1 MKKLIN
7 DPNNVLEDM
16 IEGMC
21 YAHEEYLKRV
31 AGFDVL
37 VRKNPKT
44 SGKVALVSGGG
55 SGHEPAHAGFIGEGM
70 LDAAVCGAVFTSPTP
85 DQVYKAIQEVNTG
98 EGVLLII
105 KNYTGDVMNFEMAQD
120 MAEMEGINVKS
131 VVVNDDVAVEDSLY
145 TAGRRGIA
153 GTIFVHKIAGAKAE
167 EGASLDEVTDVAN
180 KVIKNVR
187 SMGMALTSCIVPAAG
202 KPNFTLE
209 DDEVEIGIG
218 IHGEPGT
225 HREKISSANNI
236 ASQLV
241 NKIMD
246 DINLECDDEVA
257 VMVNGLSGT
266 PLMELYIV
274 NKKVREILEDKGIK
288 VHKTFVGEYMTSLE
302 MSGCSVSI
310 LKLDDELKELLD
322 RKADTPALKV
332 F

>member
-21 YAHEEYLKRV
+21 YAHENDLKRV
-31 AGFDVL
+31 EGFDVL

-153 GTIFVHKIAGAKAE
+153 GTVFVHKIAGAKAE

-187 SMGMALTSCIVPAAG
+187 SMGMALTSCIVPTAG

-236 ASQLV
+236 ASELV
-241 NKIMD
+241 NKIMN

-274 NKKVREILEDKGIK
+274 NKKVREMLEDKGIK
-288 VHKTFVGEYMTSLE
+288 VYKTFVGEYMTSLE